1 MDKET
6 FYKLTGEIIRHYR
19 RKKDLPQ
26 KYIASA
32 LGISQPTYS
41 RIEAG
46 TTKYDAYLL
55 RQISQ
60 ILMLTSEETAEL
72 LLTKPNPRLVEVL
85 QRNMTL
91 RHKI

>member
-6 FYKLTGEIIRHYR
+6 FYKLSGEIIRYYR
-19 RKKDLPQ
+19 RRKELPQ

-55 RQISQ
+55 RQISE
-60 ILMLTSEETAEL
+60 ILTLTSEETAEL
-72 LLTKPNPRLVEVL
+72 LLTKPNPQLVELL
-85 QRNMTL
+85 QRNITL